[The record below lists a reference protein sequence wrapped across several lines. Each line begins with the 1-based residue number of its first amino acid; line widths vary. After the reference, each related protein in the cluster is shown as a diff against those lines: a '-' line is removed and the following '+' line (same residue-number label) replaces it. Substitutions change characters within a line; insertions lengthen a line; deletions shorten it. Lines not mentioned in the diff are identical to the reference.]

1 MAPKQVACPFS
12 LIVSVA
18 FTFLVYR
25 YAGATVLSPE
35 DANDMHGIIN
45 SMIHTSRTTNI
56 PDVSKSIPPC
66 FVLYIIDA
74 AQHAFANTFHKK
86 ICIFFRR
93 RLDLSWDHGNACGHL
108 QNLFAASV
116 HVDDK
121 KPIVGSPHNS
131 YPPILFNQCGL
142 NAIDLRR

>member
-56 PDVSKSIPPC
+56 PRRFKIDTSLFC
-66 FVLYIIDA
+66 LAYIDA

-131 YPPILFNQCGL
+131 YPPILFNQYGL